1 MQVTNTIGSDDRG
14 FSSEILQEFLTSYES
29 AELIGL
35 YVRAQ
40 DCFIDFGLDGVEDDL
55 ENFVMLI
62 NSGQIEPV
70 DISEKINDRIIRGL
84 HEILERHD
92 IKVDPEIKIIQL
104 VDIVEALHQLIDTEL
119 SEDVISTLDMQ
130 EDNQFTLCRLLA
142 LTGGESEED
151 YLNDVWDVSD
161 TFLANVRLVHT
172 KQLEDMAR
180 VGNFTALNLLR
191 QEIKRYHAYIK
202 TDNTR
207 THRAIN
213 AGLELGLPLRTYLDY
228 FQDNLNLL
236 KNTNVAVEFFELAL
250 ISQERKEDPVALAD
264 RHLETIVSDTSR
276 IQEIRRILR
285 NLSTNYVNYC
295 KTTPL
300 T

>member
-14 FSSEILQEFLTSYES
+14 FSSEILREFLTSYES

-40 DCFIDFGLDGVEDDL
+40 DSFIDFGLDGIEDDL

-62 NSGQIEPV
+62 NSGQVEPV

-213 AGLELGLPLRTYLDY
+213 AGLELGLPLKTYLDY
-228 FQDNLNLL
+228 FQDSLNLL
-236 KNTNVAVEFFELAL
+236 KNANLAVEFFELAL

-264 RHLETIVSDTSR
+264 RHLEAIVSDTGR

-285 NLSTNYVNYC
+285 NLSMNYVNYC